1 MKGCGFHQSD
11 AAHHLHWGL
20 CGWAAEF
27 SVSGVAPPCASS
39 ESESEAAAGPDPGSI
54 RGGVA
59 KAGQTAVSLT
69 GTG

>member
-1 MKGCGFHQSD
+1 MLPITCTGVSVV
-11 AAHHLHWGL
+11 
-20 CGWAAEF
+20 WAAEF

-69 GTG
+69 GTA